1 MQYYAHDS
9 LGRQARKT
17 FDDRLARAI
26 ILVTS
31 RYLFLSKKRDTCKA
45 CKVLHSPIVLLKTWL
60 QSCRVHRGNRNF
72 IQYWIRIIF
81 FYETSSQKFG
91 LKVIWN
97 VSFSRILDFLIWIQS
112 PTILISPISNYFT
125 ITEQRET
132 LHIDINEELNDLET
146 SRDRWKRE
154 GRSMI
159 GRKREA
165 KTWRQ

>member
-60 QSCRVHRGNRNF
+60 RFCRVHRRNRNF
-72 IQYWIRIIF
+72 IQYRMRIISFTKLLRRNLARSHLKCF
-81 FYETSSQKFG
+81 FFAYLGFFDMNSKSNNINSTDKQLFHDNETTRNTAY
-91 LKVIWN
+91 W
-97 VSFSRILDFLIWIQS
+97 
-112 PTILISPISNYFT
+112 Y
-125 ITEQRET
+125 
-132 LHIDINEELNDLET
+132 
-146 SRDRWKRE
+146 
-154 GRSMI
+154 
-159 GRKREA
+159 
-165 KTWRQ
+165 

>member
-81 FYETSSQKFG
+81 FLRNFFAEIW
-91 LKVIWN
+91 LKSHLKCFFFAYLGFFDMN
-97 VSFSRILDFLIWIQS
+97 SK
-112 PTILISPISNYFT
+112 SNNINFT
-125 ITEQRET
+125 DKQLFHDNGTTRNT
-132 LHIDINEELNDLET
+132 AH
-146 SRDRWKRE
+146 WY
-154 GRSMI
+154 
-159 GRKREA
+159 
-165 KTWRQ
+165 